1 MCWGFALHA
10 FSEHSLRLG
19 RGWVAGS
26 KRGKQEDEDPESDT
40 DLATI
45 QKGPKYFVKFVLYC
59 HMHKFATILHVFV
72 AYLTYF
78 SESYLAYNVPYI
90 MYCILSICYIVYCIV
105 HVLHIFHILHIMYIM
120 HSAYIC
126 IKCIFSM
133 YYICCIHISM
143 FILQILLLCPAT
155 EILQRQR
162 RRWRGLLRLRGVPG
176 GGPAGWAGR
185 WNSGR
190 AWRPC
195 TIELY

>member
-1 MCWGFALHA
+1 MQVPCARTHARTFTHFAGEGEMCWGFALHA
-10 FSEHSLRLG
+10 FSEHSLSLG

-26 KRGKQEDEDPESDT
+26 KRGKQEDEDTESDT

-78 SESYLAYNVPYI
+78 SYLAYNVPYI

-133 YYICCIHISM
+133 YYICCAYISVCL
-143 FILQILLLCPAT
+143 FCKYCCFVLQQKCC
-155 EILQRQR
+155 
-162 RRWRGLLRLRGVPG
+162 RGRG
-176 GGPAGWAGR
+176 GGGG
-185 WNSGR
+185 G
-190 AWRPC
+190 C
-195 TIELY
+195 CC